1 VNPEKVGKI
10 AVARGIITPEQAA
23 TLSIEDA
30 IELLFAPGFSTAT
43 ETTDISGRGVGMD
56 AVRTMVRNL
65 GGDCS
70 LTSAPGRGSMATI
83 RLPLSLAILPALL
96 VEVDGSPY
104 ALPLE
109 RVEQTIRLSDYA
121 LRSIAGAHAIVLRDR
136 ILSLHDLSGL
146 VGGPTLDLTNAS
158 AVVVRAGQHRVGLV
172 VQELIGQQ
180 ELVTRPLPSVTDR
193 QRAIVSGG
201 AVLGNGRIAL
211 IVDLDALGKQVRAA

>member
-1 VNPEKVGKI
+1 
-10 AVARGIITPEQAA
+10 
-23 TLSIEDA
+23 
-30 IELLFAPGFSTAT
+30 
-43 ETTDISGRGVGMD
+43 
-56 AVRTMVRNL
+56 MVRNL

-70 LTSAPGRGSMATI
+70 LTASPGRGSTATI

-121 LRSIAGAHAIVLRDR
+121 LRSITGAKAIVLRDR
-136 ILSLHDLSGL
+136 ILPLHDLSGL
-146 VGGPTLDLTNAS
+146 VGGPLIDLTHAS